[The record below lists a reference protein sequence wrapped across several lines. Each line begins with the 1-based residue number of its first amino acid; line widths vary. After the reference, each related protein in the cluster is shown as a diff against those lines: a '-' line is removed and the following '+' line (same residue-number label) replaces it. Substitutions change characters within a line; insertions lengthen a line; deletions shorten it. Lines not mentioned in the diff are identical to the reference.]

1 MVGCGIFVI
10 IVQHCRCAWWESFA
24 SSNNHKD
31 FVSHITF
38 QETSIYHLGKRKII
52 FKSAFERVYVS
63 SRRVS
68 YMILCSTWPWSL
80 LQELQKKTT
89 NRCFSSNLNPP
100 SISLPSMQHM
110 NPKNWCQICTLLL
123 IEHIKT
129 SVYILSKKKH
139 RKLEDVLEI
148 KKHHLETILAFQC

>member
-10 IVQHCRCAWWESFA
+10 IVQHCRCAWWESLA

-63 SRRVS
+63 SQQG
-68 YMILCSTWPWSL
+68 ILHDSVFNMTMEPPPRAPKENNQPVLFIKS
-80 LQELQKKTT
+80 Q
-89 NRCFSSNLNPP
+89 PP
-100 SISLPSMQHM
+100 SISLPSMQHRI
-110 NPKNWCQICTLLL
+110 PKETGVKFVLFFALSTLRHLY
-123 IEHIKT
+123 T
-129 SVYILSKKKH
+129 SFPKKNKH
-139 RKLEDVLEI
+139 RKLENVLERTKI
-148 KKHHLETILAFQC
+148 II